1 MIDVFVG
8 GSQFGDCGF
17 GESHALLDRPQALR
31 KILIPRTRNRE
42 TISTKGFQLS
52 SFIESLE
59 SRRLMSV
66 APSVAALGTEAK
78 TIKAGHIGNALARLF
93 THGW

>member
-1 MIDVFVG
+1 M
-8 GSQFGDCGF
+8 
-17 GESHALLDRPQALR
+17 
-31 KILIPRTRNRE
+31 
-42 TISTKGFQLS
+42 S

-66 APSVAALGTEAK
+66 APSVAALGAEAK